1 MTIISIHAPRHVAA
15 PRGAAFAA
23 WAFQAIRKII
33 SRLSATRQERAEH
46 RGYAARVGDAASA
59 RRYAQQVMQYDARFA
74 ADLFAA
80 ADRHEHFGR

>member
-1 MTIISIHAPRHVAA
+1 MSIISIQAPRHVAA

-23 WAFQAIRKII
+23 WAFQVIRKII
-33 SRLSATRQERAEH
+33 SRLSAARQERTDH
-46 RGYAARVGDAASA
+46 RGYAARVVDAASV